1 MPTQNPRITITLTPE
16 VHAVLT
22 ELSRETGQSLSSIV
36 GELCGM
42 SVPVFQRVVEAV
54 RAAKEIQSA
63 AGTEIA
69 AGLERAQAKLEGQMQ
84 LVMGDMDEAFR
95 PILVE
100 AEKVKRRAGRAG
112 GTPRSGGGDRR
123 PAGGVNPR
131 PCNTGVRCTS
141 GGVEGGEAWRPLTG
155 TKRRSAP
162 MRIRCWRP

>member
-1 MPTQNPRITITLTPE
+1 
-16 VHAVLT
+16 
-22 ELSRETGQSLSSIV
+22 
-36 GELCGM
+36 M

-112 GTPRSGGGDRR
+112 GTPRSGGATDGR
-123 PAGGVNPR
+123 PEGSTPVPVTRGS
-131 PCNTGVRCTS
+131 GVRQGAS
-141 GGVEGGEAWRPLTG
+141 KGGGKRGGL
-155 TKRRSAP
+155 
-162 MRIRCWRP
+162 